1 MFPALSRLAP
11 LVRRMIRAQHGATM
25 VEYAIMLAFIAAA
38 CVVLVTSLGSATS
51 SQYSNLNVLY

>member
-1 MFPALSRLAP
+1 MLPALSRLAI
-11 LVRRMIRAQHGATM
+11 LVRSLARAQRGATM

-38 CVVLVTSLGSATS
+38 CVVLITSLGSATS